1 MGYKLAT
8 AIAAAM
14 LVMSHAGSGVS
25 AAQNNNESHEGN
37 VSTALAS
44 AKTTLSQAIVTAEQR
59 TGGKAYEAGVDVEA
73 GKPRIIVETTG
84 PNGVQT
90 VTVDAQNG
98 QVIGTHAGGERD

>member
-14 LVMSHAGSGVS
+14 LVMSHAVSGVS

-73 GKPRIIVETTG
+73 KPRIIVETTG